1 MNMTVAMIVA
11 AVVVRAL
18 RKAKMA
24 MGKVAQRVYIERG
37 VRKTETKQVLAPV
50 RNSANIQCEAVR
62 TRESAEM
69 MFSGRA
75 TGVRKLASTGTTGSE
90 HHE

>member
-1 MNMTVAMIVA
+1 MVA

-37 VRKTETKQVLAPV
+37 VRKTETKQVWITI
-50 RNSANIQCEAVR
+50 S
-62 TRESAEM
+62 ESALPI
-69 MFSGRA
+69 R
-75 TGVRKLASTGTTGSE
+75 R
-90 HHE
+90 